1 METERAGEKRKTR
14 AGGDEEH
21 IARIMKKI
29 LPPDA
34 TISPDAIRMTQACVN
49 TLIACISTEAG
60 TQTLASNRKL
70 VSGADVAVALDNMGF
85 IDSGELVRV
94 YLTRYQLS
102 KQNSIQ
108 R

>member
-1 METERAGEKRKTR
+1 METEKRKTR
-14 AGGDEEH
+14 SVHSAGGHDEH

-34 TISPDAIRMTQACVN
+34 TISPDAIRMTHACVN

-94 YLTRYQLS
+94 YLTRYQLA
-102 KQNSIQ
+102 KQNSNQ
-108 R
+108 